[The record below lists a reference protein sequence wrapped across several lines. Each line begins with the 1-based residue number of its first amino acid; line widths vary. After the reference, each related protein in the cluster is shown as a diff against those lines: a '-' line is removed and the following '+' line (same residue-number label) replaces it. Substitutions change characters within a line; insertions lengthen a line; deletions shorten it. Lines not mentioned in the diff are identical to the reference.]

1 VGLFF
6 RACLQVNRQGFCAL
20 LSREENLMVRFVG
33 SCLTEIATYVRLWGV
48 SAAIACSL
56 PAHAQTTATYENGT
70 LRISFAEFTKETDTN
85 RRIDLSGKLRMLSQR
100 VVSDACFVQTGI
112 AKRDTLAALNATISE
127 MSAITNALEF
137 GDTALG
143 IFGAEERRMTLAAI
157 GQFNEVWAPM
167 QINAL
172 SIAQGDSTHDDVRRL
187 NAQSS
192 ELLQVAHQL
201 VSTVAAQY
209 FNPAET
215 RLADAL
221 LIDIAE
227 RQQFLAQEIA
237 KNACL
242 TSAGIETD
250 GPIEALWAARMA
262 FNSSIGALSSG
273 MPNLGIQALPSTH
286 QIDAS
291 LSSVRSVWRDLRQP
305 IDAQLSGDV
314 LDHEQLEAVFYGA
327 NDMTRQMGGV
337 IKLYAEASRFGS

>member
-1 VGLFF
+1 MARPV
-6 RACLQVNRQGFCAL
+6 
-20 LSREENLMVRFVG
+20 S
-33 SCLTEIATYVRLWGV
+33 SCLADIATYARVMC
-48 SAAIACSL
+48 AAAAVACSL

-70 LRISFAEFTKETDTN
+70 LRISFTEHTREADTN

-100 VVSDACFVQTGI
+100 VVADACFVQSGI
-112 AKRDTLAALNATISE
+112 ATEDALPMLTATISE
-127 MSAITNALEF
+127 VSAITHALEF
-137 GDTALG
+137 GDTGLG

-172 SIAQGDSTHDDVRRL
+172 SIAQGDSSHDDVRRL
-187 NAQSS
+187 NAQSA

-227 RQQFLAQEIA
+227 RQQYLAQDIA

-242 TSAGIETD
+242 ANAGIGTD
-250 GPIEALWAARMA
+250 GPIDALWSARMA
-262 FNSSIGALSSG
+262 FNSSIGALSLG
-273 MPNLGIQALPSTH
+273 MPSLGIQPPPTSK
-286 QIDAS
+286 IDAS
-291 LSSVRSVWRDLRQP
+291 LAAVRAAWLDMQKP
-305 IDAQLSGDV
+305 IDAQLSGDA
-314 LDHEQLEAVFYGA
+314 LTQGQLEAVFYGA
-327 NDMTRQMGGV
+327 NDMTRQMGSV
-337 IKLYAEASRFGS
+337 ISLYAEASRFGS

>member
-1 VGLFF
+1 MARPV
-6 RACLQVNRQGFCAL
+6 
-20 LSREENLMVRFVG
+20 S
-33 SCLTEIATYVRLWGV
+33 SCLANIATYARLIC
-48 SAAIACSL
+48 AAAAVACSL

-70 LRISFAEFTKETDTN
+70 LRISFTEHTREADTN

-100 VVSDACFVQTGI
+100 VVADACFVQSGI
-112 AKRDTLAALNATISE
+112 ATEDALPMLTATISE
-127 MSAITNALEF
+127 VSAITHALEF
-137 GDTALG
+137 GDTGLG

-187 NAQSS
+187 NAQSA
-192 ELLQVAHQL
+192 ELLQIAHQL

-227 RQQFLAQEIA
+227 RQQYLAQDMA

-242 TSAGIETD
+242 ANAGIGTD
-250 GPIEALWAARMA
+250 GPIDALWSARMA
-262 FNSSIGALSSG
+262 FNSSIGALSLG
-273 MPNLGIQALPSTH
+273 MPSLGIQPPPTSK
-286 QIDAS
+286 IDAS
-291 LSSVRSVWRDLRQP
+291 LAAVRTAWLDMQKP
-305 IDAQLSGDV
+305 IDAQLSGDA
-314 LDHEQLEAVFYGA
+314 LTQGQLEAVFYGA
-327 NDMTRQMGGV
+327 NDMTRQMGSV
-337 IKLYAEASRFGS
+337 ISLYAEASRFGS